1 MPLAD
6 AGFTDKDSG
15 RPDSGL
21 LLTYGPTLRVT
32 VSQFHQVTETGNTV
46 SQVVAA
52 LVDTGA
58 SESCIDNELAEEL
71 GLPVI
76 DKMDMSGVSGMQKH
90 NVYLASVHIP
100 ELEFAQYGRFA
111 GVDLR
116 DGGQVHQALLGR
128 TFLQNVILI
137 YDGLRAQVTLASQR
151 LTK

>member
-6 AGFTDKDSG
+6 AGFSDQDSG
-15 RPDSGL
+15 RPDGRL
-21 LLTYGPTLRVT
+21 LVAYGPTLRVT
-32 VSQFHQVTETGNTV
+32 VSHFAQDAETGETPTE
-46 SQVVAA
+46 VVAA

-58 SESCIDNELAEEL
+58 SESCIDNQLAEDL

-76 DKMDMSGVSGMQKH
+76 DEMDMSGVGGTKKH
-90 NVYLASVHIP
+90 KVYLASVNIP
-100 ELEFAQYGRFA
+100 ELEFGQYGRFA

-116 DGGQVHQALLGR
+116 DGGQLHQALLGR

-151 LTK
+151 LNK

>member
-6 AGFTDKDSG
+6 AGFPDKDTGHPDNG
-15 RPDSGL
+15 RL
-21 LLTYGPTLRVT
+21 IAFGPTLRVT
-32 VSQFHQVTETGNTV
+32 VSQFNQVTETGNTAT
-46 SQVVAA
+46 QVVAA

-58 SESCIDNELAEEL
+58 SESCIDNKLAEEL

-76 DKMDMSGVSGMQKH
+76 DKMDMSGVSGTKKH

-100 ELEFAQYGRFA
+100 DLEFSQYRRFA

-116 DGGQVHQALLGR
+116 DGGQVHQALLGWTSLR
-128 TFLQNVILI
+128 NVILI
-137 YDGLRAQVTLASQR
+137 YDGLRGQVTLASRR

>member
-6 AGFTDKDSG
+6 AGFLDKDTG

-32 VSQFHQVTETGNTV
+32 VSQFHQVTETGNTA

-58 SESCIDNELAEEL
+58 SESCIDNKLAEEL

-76 DKMDMSGVSGMQKH
+76 DKMDMSGVSGMKKH

-100 ELEFAQYGRFA
+100 ELEFAQYGALPVSIYVMA
-111 GVDLR
+111 GSHTKRYSV
-116 DGGQVHQALLGR
+116 GR
-128 TFLQNVILI
+128 SFRT
-137 YDGLRAQVTLASQR
+137 SS
-151 LTK
+151 

>member
-1 MPLAD
+1 MA
-6 AGFTDKDSG
+6 
-15 RPDSGL
+15 
-21 LLTYGPTLRVT
+21 
-32 VSQFHQVTETGNTV
+32 VSQFHQVTETGNTA

-58 SESCIDNELAEEL
+58 SESCIDNKLAEEL

-76 DKMDMSGVSGMQKH
+76 DKMDMSGVSGMKKH

-116 DGGQVHQALLGR
+116 DGGQIHQVLLGR
-128 TFLQNVILI
+128 TFLQ
-137 YDGLRAQVTLASQR
+137 TSS
-151 LTK
+151 